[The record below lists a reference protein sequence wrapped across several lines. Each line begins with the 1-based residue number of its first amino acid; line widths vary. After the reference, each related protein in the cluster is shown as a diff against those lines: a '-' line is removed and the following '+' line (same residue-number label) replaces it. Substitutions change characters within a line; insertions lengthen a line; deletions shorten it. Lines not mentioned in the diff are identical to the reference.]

1 MKYTNIRLAPGNIG
15 SLTTD
20 EAEIEDR
27 YFATDADTGEEVEL
41 LSTKDYYA
49 GQGPEGTSFIAKPLG
64 DWYQG
69 QKGVYNDSGIFKPF
83 EAVDAQG
90 NVIGTWN
97 MAKNDPGFVNT
108 YIAPIIR
115 TVATVLAGQA
125 IMPSVTEALGL
136 PADLFGTTQT
146 MPGGVNPDQIFDATQ
161 LASQG
166 LQPGQ
171 IADILS
177 QQYAVSPDIA
187 KTIAQ
192 LGFDNAFAA
201 LDASRLAQI
210 TTDPNAI
217 QQNLIA
223 AGIDPSIAADL
234 AQQAALGLGPD
245 AMSADL
251 ANFYQGS
258 NVYTN
263 SGLLDSGRTLDS
275 FGREIAGI
283 SSTSV
288 PGLGN
293 ALQNTGRLLNSLSG
307 TPNVQQQAGMPQ
319 GSMTGGAR
327 GVDYSGLLG
336 LLQNKAGLLPN
347 AEQYRRGLL

>member
-1 MKYTNIRLAPGNIG
+1 MKYTNIRLVPGENYG
-15 SLTTD
+15 DSQT
-20 EAEIEDR
+20 EDR
-27 YFATDADTGEEVEL
+27 YFAIDADTGEEVEL

-64 DWYQG
+64 NWYQG

-97 MAKNDPGFVNT
+97 MAKNDLSDLQKYGGAAIKAAAM
-108 YIAPIIR
+108 YILGQTFLPMLADAAG
-115 TVATVLAGQA
+115 ATDLLGTAQA
-125 IMPSVTEALGL
+125 ASTS
-136 PADLFGTTQT
+136 ADA
-146 MPGGVNPDQIFDATQ
+146 MAIADATQ
-161 LASQG
+161 LAAQG
-166 LQPGQ
+166 LQPAQ
-171 IADILS
+171 ISQILG
-177 QQYAVSPDIA
+177 QQYAMNPTLAAS
-187 KTIAQ
+187 IAQ

-201 LDASRLAQI
+201 LDASRLAEI

-234 AQQAALGLGPD
+234 AQQAALGLSPE

-283 SSTSV
+283 SSTSI

-293 ALQNTGRLLNSLSG
+293 TLQNAGRLLNSLSG

-319 GSMTGGAR
+319 GSITGGAR